1 MKKKKDYNFI
11 IFLIIISVFG
21 LGLIYLTHANKLLIQ
36 ERNGLQTL
44 TERQNMLYENIV
56 DLYFSSIKSEVM
68 NMNAC
73 SVKQKILKDSDTLEL
88 HKKIIVCFPG
98 EIQDSSEKRLAII

>member
-1 MKKKKDYNFI
+1 
-11 IFLIIISVFG
+11 
-21 LGLIYLTHANKLLIQ
+21 
-36 ERNGLQTL
+36 
-44 TERQNMLYENIV
+44 MLYENIV

-73 SVKQKILKDSDTLEL
+73 SVKQDSDTLEL

>member
-1 MKKKKDYNFI
+1 
-11 IFLIIISVFG
+11 
-21 LGLIYLTHANKLLIQ
+21 
-36 ERNGLQTL
+36 
-44 TERQNMLYENIV
+44 MLYENIV

-73 SVKQKILKDSDTLEL
+73 SVKQKILKDTLEL

>member
-1 MKKKKDYNFI
+1 
-11 IFLIIISVFG
+11 
-21 LGLIYLTHANKLLIQ
+21 
-36 ERNGLQTL
+36 
-44 TERQNMLYENIV
+44 MLYENIV

-88 HKKIIVCFPG
+88 HKKDYCLFSG
-98 EIQDSSEKRLAII
+98 

>member
-1 MKKKKDYNFI
+1 
-11 IFLIIISVFG
+11 
-21 LGLIYLTHANKLLIQ
+21 
-36 ERNGLQTL
+36 
-44 TERQNMLYENIV
+44 MLYENIV

-88 HKKIIVCFPG
+88 HKKIICNS
-98 EIQDSSEKRLAII
+98 QDLI

>member
-1 MKKKKDYNFI
+1 
-11 IFLIIISVFG
+11 
-21 LGLIYLTHANKLLIQ
+21 
-36 ERNGLQTL
+36 
-44 TERQNMLYENIV
+44 MLYENIV

-88 HKKIIVCFPG
+88 HKKIIVCFRVKFRIVLKSDWRLSDIYPNKH
-98 EIQDSSEKRLAII
+98 QSLLVYVPYLKFLTVPSE

>member
-1 MKKKKDYNFI
+1 
-11 IFLIIISVFG
+11 
-21 LGLIYLTHANKLLIQ
+21 
-36 ERNGLQTL
+36 
-44 TERQNMLYENIV
+44 MLYENIV

-98 EIQDSSEKRLAII
+98 EIQDSAEKRLASI